1 MEIKK
6 IESWEQAE
14 KLAKVTNRNICLFK
28 IKDGQQSWE
37 WKNLG
42 TVYGL
47 INLRDFY
54 PNYNVLSFE
63 NFKIE
68 EFGFLDE
75 QLKNEDITEEE
86 IQEVQKR
93 KKEIE
98 QLIEEGKKYNH
109 EVVIQTPTGT
119 EWTDFLL
126 KTYEHDDVWTFQIGI
141 PIKTL
146 SEIESDI
153 VNYFGGIGVD
163 DYSDEQTQVMAI
175 YNREWDKVECD
186 ADGANPEQDKQLDE
200 IIENCAKKVLEIEK
214 KIFA

>member
-1 MEIKK
+1 MEIKE

-14 KLAKVTNRNICLFK
+14 KLAKITNRKICLFK

-37 WKNLG
+37 WQYLG
-42 TVYGL
+42 TAYGL
-47 INLRDFY
+47 INLTDFY

-75 QLKNEDITEEE
+75 QLQNEDITKE
-86 IQEVQKR
+86 EVQKR

-146 SEIESDI
+146 SEIKIDI
-153 VNYFGGIGVD
+153 VDYFAGIGLVD
-163 DYSDEQTQVMAI
+163 DYSDEQTQVMAL

-186 ADGANPEQDKQLDE
+186 AEGANPEQDKQLDE

>member
-1 MEIKK
+1 MEIKE

-14 KLAKVTNRNICLFK
+14 KLAKVTNRNICQFK

-37 WKNLG
+37 WTNLG

-54 PNYNVLSFE
+54 PTYNVLSFE

-75 QLKNEDITEEE
+75 QLQNEDITEEE

-93 KKEIE
+93 KKQIE

-146 SEIESDI
+146 SEIKND
-153 VNYFGGIGVD
+153 VDNYFCGIGVD
-163 DYSDEQTQVMAI
+163 DYSDEQIQLMAN
-175 YNREWDKVECD
+175 YKREWDKVECD
-186 ADGANPEQDKQLDE
+186 GDNPEQDKQLDE
-200 IIENCAKKVLEIEK
+200 IIENCAKEVLKIEK